1 VLLST
6 LHVVNLDHNQEPIR
20 AVVHAGLLSG
30 AVTMVWQRGE
40 VLQLGETGYRDVSAR
55 TPMQRDT
62 VFRIASMSKP
72 VTTAAAMTL
81 VDEGKLALD
90 DPVTRWLPEFADM
103 RVLDDPDGP
112 LSETSPARRT
122 ITVDDLMTHRSGLV
136 YAFSV
141 IGPLSRAYLRLPFR
155 QHPDTWLAELTAL
168 PLVHQP
174 GERMTY
180 GHATEVLGIIL
191 SRIEGKKLHE
201 VLAERI
207 FDPLGMRDT
216 GFFVSNEGRRRAAT
230 MYTLSE
236 TGELRH
242 DVMGPPPITPP
253 TFCQGGGGLWST
265 VDDYLRFARML
276 LAGGEIDGTRVLSSE
291 AVRLMRTN
299 RLTDEQRRQPFL
311 GAPYWV
317 GRGFG
322 LGLSVVMD
330 PVKSGPLFGP
340 GGVGTFG
347 WPGAYGTW
355 WQADPTHDLILIYL
369 VQNHPTLSADAAAA
383 VAGNTSQA
391 KLMTALP
398 RFVRRTYE
406 ALG

>member
-1 VLLST
+1 MTTPSLS
-6 LHVVNLDHNQEPIR
+6 NNQVPIR
-20 AVVHAGLLSG
+20 EVVDAGLLSG

-40 VLQLGETGYRDVSAR
+40 VLQLNEIGYRDVEAR
-55 TPMQRDT
+55 QPMQRDT

-72 VTTAAAMTL
+72 VTSAAVMTL

-103 RVLDDPDGP
+103 AVLADPGGP
-112 LSETSPARRT
+112 LEATSPARRP
-122 ITVDDLMTHRSGLV
+122 ITVDDLLTHRSGLA
-136 YAFSV
+136 YEFSV
-141 IGPLSRAYLRLPFR
+141 LGPLSRAYRRLPVR
-155 QHPDTWLAELTAL
+155 GQPDTWLAELATL

-174 GERMTY
+174 GERMRY
-180 GHATEVLGIIL
+180 SVAIDVLGVLL
-191 SRIEGKKLHE
+191 SRIEGKEFHKALT
-201 VLAERI
+201 ERI
-207 FDPLGMRDT
+207 FEPLDMRDT
-216 GFFVSNEGRRRAAT
+216 GFFVTEEGRRRAAT
-230 MYTLSE
+230 MYQLDE
-236 TGELRH
+236 HDQLCH

-253 TFCQGGGGLWST
+253 AFCHGGGGLWST

-276 LAGGEIDGTRVLSSE
+276 LGGGQLDGTRVLSDE

-299 RLTDEQRRQPFL
+299 RLTDEQRAQPFL

-330 PVKSGPLFGP
+330 PEKSKPLYGH

-355 WQADPTHDLILIYL
+355 WQADPTLDLILIYL

-383 VAGNTSQA
+383 VAGNASQV
-391 KLMTALP
+391 KLMTARP
-398 RFVRRTYE
+398 RFVSRTYR
-406 ALG
+406 ALTR

>member
-1 VLLST
+1 LT
-6 LHVVNLDHNQEPIR
+6 VVNLDSNQASIR
-20 AVVHAGLLSG
+20 EVVDAGLLSG

-40 VLQLGETGYRDVSAR
+40 VLQVNEIGYRDVEAR

-103 RVLDDPDGP
+103 RVLEDPDGP
-112 LSETSPARRT
+112 LDKNWPAHRP
-122 ITVDDLMTHRSGLV
+122 ITVDDLLTHRSGLA

-141 IGPLSRAYLRLPFR
+141 TGQLSQAYLRLPIR

-180 GHATEVLGIIL
+180 SHATDVLGIVM

-207 FDPLGMRDT
+207 FEPLGMHDT
-216 GFFVSNEGRRRAAT
+216 GFFVSTEGRRRAAT
-230 MYTLSE
+230 MSTLDKN
-236 TGELRH
+236 GELSH
-242 DVMGPPPITPP
+242 DAMGPPPITPP
-253 TFCQGGGGLWST
+253 TFCHGGGGLWST

-276 LAGGEIDGTRVLSSE
+276 LGWSGFDGTRVLSAES
-291 AVRLMRTN
+291 VRLMRTN
-299 RLTDEQRRQPFL
+299 RLTDEQRRLPFL

-330 PVKSGPLFGP
+330 PVKSRPLFGP
-340 GGVGTFG
+340 GGQGTFG

-355 WQADPTHDLILIYL
+355 WQADPTRDLILIYL

-391 KLMTALP
+391 KLMGALP
-398 RFVRRTYE
+398 RFVRRTYK
-406 ALG
+406 ALEV

>member
-1 VLLST
+1 LDQ
-6 LHVVNLDHNQEPIR
+6 NLVPIR
-20 AVVHAGLLSG
+20 EAVDAGLLSG

-40 VLQLGETGYRDVSAR
+40 VQQVNEIGYRDVEAR

-72 VTTAAAMTL
+72 ITSAAAMTL

-103 RVLDDPDGP
+103 RVLEGP
-112 LSETSPARRT
+112 LDAAGPARRPV
-122 ITVDDLMTHRSGLV
+122 TVDDLLTHRSGLA

-141 IGPLSRAYLRLPFR
+141 TGPLSQAYLRLPMR
-155 QHPDTWLAELTAL
+155 QHPDRWLAELTAL

-180 GHATEVLGIIL
+180 SHATEVLGIIL
-191 SRIEGKKLHE
+191 SRIEGKNLHE

-207 FDPLGMRDT
+207 FEPLGMRDT
-216 GFFVSNEGRRRAAT
+216 GFFVTTEGRRRAAT
-230 MYTLSE
+230 MYTLDE
-236 TGELRH
+236 DGKLCH

-265 VDDYLRFARML
+265 ADDYLRFARML
-276 LAGGEIDGTRVLSSE
+276 LADGEVDGTRVLSAA

-299 RLTDEQRRQPFL
+299 RLTDEQRRHQFL

-322 LGLSVVMD
+322 LGLSVVTD
-330 PVKSGPLFGP
+330 PVKSAPLFGP
-340 GGVGTFG
+340 GGLGTFG

-355 WQADPTHDLILIYL
+355 WQADPTRDLILIYL
-369 VQNHPTLSADAAAA
+369 VQNHPTLATDAAAA
-383 VAGNTSQA
+383 VAGDTSQA
-391 KLMTALP
+391 KLMTTRP
-398 RFVRRTYE
+398 KFVRRTYD
-406 ALG
+406 ALDRST